1 LEKKRL
7 DILLVERGLAPT
19 REKAR
24 AIIMAGEALVNDTP
38 ATKPGTSYPADVEIR
53 LRSSGRKYVS
63 RGGHKLEGALDAMRF
78 DPSGLDVIDIGASTG
93 GFTDCLLQ
101 RGARSVHAVDV
112 GYGQLALSL
121 RNDPRVTVIERVNAR
136 NLDPADFPF
145 KFDLAVIDASFISL
159 LKILPAVMG
168 LLKSNGA
175 ALALVK
181 PQFEAGRERAGKGV
195 VRRPETHIEILKET
209 IAGAEALG
217 FHAAA
222 LCHSP
227 LPGPKGNIEFFALLR
242 TDGPADFSPDIVSVV
257 SAAHS
262 ALAAPISVDT

>member
-1 LEKKRL
+1 MEKKRL
-7 DILLVERGLAPT
+7 DILLVDRGLAPT

-24 AIIMAGEALVNDTP
+24 AIIMAGETLVNDSP
-38 ATKPGTSYPADVEIR
+38 ATKPGTSYPVDAPIR
-53 LRSSGRKYVS
+53 LRGTVRKYVS
-63 RGGHKLEGALDAMRF
+63 RGGHKLEGALDSMSF
-78 DPSGLDVIDIGASTG
+78 DPAGLDVIDIGASTG

-136 NLDPADFPF
+136 NLDPAVFPF
-145 KFDLAVIDASFISL
+145 KFDLAVIDVSFISL
-159 LKILPAVMG
+159 LKILPAARL
-168 LLKSNGA
+168 LLKSDGS

-195 VRRPETHIEILKET
+195 VRRPETHAQILTET
-209 IAGAEALG
+209 ISGAEPLG
-217 FHAAA
+217 FHTAA

-242 TDGPADFSPDIVSVV
+242 IDGPTGFDPDIDSVV
-257 SAAHS
+257 ATAHDS
-262 ALAAPISVDT
+262 LANPVLVDT